1 MSCSD
6 RTCNS
11 MQHGLADWLKQE
23 LAACYQTI
31 DRQALRNKEL
41 NTELDNVAHKLTN
54 TERELER
61 SEEELEETTRSRDE
75 MVRHVVQT
83 RLGIRLAKEQLQNA
97 QAMVVQQRNRII
109 ELQQEGKALA
119 RALRANQDA
128 ARYDSGWIRKKQK
141 KED

>member
-1 MSCSD
+1 M
-6 RTCNS
+6 
-11 MQHGLADWLKQE
+11 
-23 LAACYQTI
+23 
-31 DRQALRNKEL
+31 
-41 NTELDNVAHKLTN
+41 
-54 TERELER
+54 
-61 SEEELEETTRSRDE
+61 
-75 MVRHVVQT
+75 QT

-128 ARYDSGWIRKKQK
+128 TRYDSGWIRKKQK